1 MNLSQE
7 MINILM
13 KMTANKLIQSSKG
26 TKNTIPNFIRDDRL
40 LVN

>member
-13 KMTANKLIQSSKG
+13 KMTANKLSQSSKG
-26 TKNTIPNFIRDDRL
+26 AKNKIPNFIRMMDF
-40 LVN
+40 